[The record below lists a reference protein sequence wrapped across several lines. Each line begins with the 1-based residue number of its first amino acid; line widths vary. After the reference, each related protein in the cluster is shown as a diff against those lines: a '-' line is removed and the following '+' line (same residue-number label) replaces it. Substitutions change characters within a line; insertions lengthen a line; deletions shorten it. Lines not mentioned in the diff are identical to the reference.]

1 MNNDK
6 WMLDNNDNTD
16 ELIYNDYNT
25 DELESHATP

>member
-1 MNNDK
+1 MTSGCLIYNNY
-6 WMLDNNDNTD
+6 NTD